1 LPEVSRVRNN
11 RRTGKQ
17 KDLVMSEEKAKD
29 QAKSKKAEG
38 EGKKPDP
45 KKAAKAQA
53 DKAPKGEAKAEA
65 KAKGGK
71 GKAEQAADREGG
83 KKLVER
89 PLNGYK
95 PRMSDMYKNEV
106 VPALRKRFNYKNVMQ
121 VPRLDRIVVN
131 MGVGEAVEDQ
141 KHLDHAIEDLQIITG
156 QKPAIRRAKKSIS
169 NFKLRQG
176 MPVGCKVTLR
186 RWRMYEFLERFIS
199 LAVPRIRDFRGLPD
213 NSFDGRGNYTIGLKE
228 QIMFPEINYDKVA
241 KIRGMNITFVTTA
254 KTDEECHEL
263 LSALGMPFRKR

>member
-1 LPEVSRVRNN
+1 
-11 RRTGKQ
+11 
-17 KDLVMSEEKAKD
+17 MSEEKAKD
-29 QAKSKKAEG
+29 QAKSKKTEG
-38 EGKKPDP
+38 EKADA
-45 KKAAKAQA
+45 KKAAKGQV
-53 DKAPKGEAKAEA
+53 DKAPKGEAKV
-65 KAKGGK
+65 KGGK
-71 GKAEQAADREGG
+71 GKVEQAADKEGG

-89 PLNGYK
+89 PLDGYK
-95 PRMSDMYKNEV
+95 PRMIDRYKNEV
-106 VPALRKRFNYKNVMQ
+106 IPALRKRFNYKNAMQ

-176 MPVGCKVTLR
+176 MPVGCMVTLR
-186 RWRMYEFLERFIS
+186 RWRMYEFLDRFIS
-199 LAVPRIRDFRGLPD
+199 LAIPRIRDFRGLPD

-228 QIMFPEINYDKVA
+228 QIIFPEINYDKVA